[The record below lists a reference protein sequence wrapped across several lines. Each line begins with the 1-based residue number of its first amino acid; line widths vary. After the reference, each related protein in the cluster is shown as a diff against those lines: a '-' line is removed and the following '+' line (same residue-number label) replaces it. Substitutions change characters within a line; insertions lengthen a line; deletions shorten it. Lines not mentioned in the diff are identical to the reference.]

1 MNAFELTSKL
11 KYLIDEKI
19 EVISKS
25 NPIINFAQP
34 FIMRIIN
41 NKTDKIVSFLNILAD
56 EHGDIDAS
64 SLMDDII
71 QRIET
76 VNPFTLDLMSI
87 SKLEIGGGKI
97 KMGIPLTDKC
107 LVFNTQDIQIFKDT
121 LLNKK

>member
-1 MNAFELTSKL
+1 MKMEDTL
-11 KYLIDEKI
+11 
-19 EVISKS
+19 
-25 NPIINFAQP
+25 
-34 FIMRIIN
+34 RN

-56 EHGDIDAS
+56 EHGDIDAN

-97 KMGIPLTDKC
+97 KIGIPLTDKW